1 MADRFKRIGAFI
13 LDWNIIFFACLLVD
27 SLILDLSDTNSVV
40 FSFIGILIV
49 LIAFMVFVVVVLRDV
64 IFKGRSLG
72 KRIFGLYIL
81 YKNTLTEVPASRRF
95 LKNLFVILYP
105 IDAILLLVTGETIGD
120 RAANTTVIS
129 KKSIEK
135 IDVQKR
141 FVTS

>member
-1 MADRFKRIGAFI
+1 MVDRFKRIGAFI
-13 LDWNIIFFACLLVD
+13 LDWNIIFFIFLLAD

-40 FSFIGILIV
+40 FSFIGILIA
-49 LIAFMVFVVVVLRDV
+49 LIAFMAFVVVVLRDV

-81 YKNTLTEVPASRRF
+81 DKNTLTEVPASRRF

-105 IDAILLLVTGETIGD
+105 IDAILLLATGETIGD
-120 RAANTTVIS
+120 RVANTTVIS

-135 IDVQKR
+135 LMCRKEL
-141 FVTS
+141 

>member
-13 LDWNIIFFACLLVD
+13 LDWNIIFFACLLVN
-27 SLILDLSDTNSVV
+27 SLVLEITYMLGELYHLAGVLSL
-40 FSFIGILIV
+40 LISS
-49 LIAFMVFVVVVLRDV
+49 LVFVVVVLRDV

-81 YKNTLTEVPASRRF
+81 DKNTLTEVPASRRF

-135 IDVQKR
+135 IDVQER
-141 FVTS
+141 IVTS